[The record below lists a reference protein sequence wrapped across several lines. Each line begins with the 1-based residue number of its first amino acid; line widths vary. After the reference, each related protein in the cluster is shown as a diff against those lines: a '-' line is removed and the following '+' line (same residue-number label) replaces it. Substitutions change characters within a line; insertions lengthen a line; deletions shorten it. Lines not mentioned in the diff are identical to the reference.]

1 MLSRLNQKKYF
12 FPGGRVA
19 FILFMLATASI
30 LSIDAKAQ
38 AHFSNTEKPW
48 TYWWWMGSA
57 VDVENIKYQIDS
69 FAKSG
74 FGGVH
79 IIPIY
84 GVKGEERNFIPFL
97 STTWMTML
105 QFTIDEAKK
114 RGLEVDMS
122 MGTGW
127 PFGGRVI
134 SPEYAAKKFTIVSG
148 KFESTSTGQRV
159 KRAAPGGEGLVVDHF
174 DSLSVTR
181 YLAYFDKPLAT
192 VRTRLRSL
200 YNDSY
205 EVYGAN
211 WTNDFLE
218 AFKQKRGYDL
228 QKRIDDFR
236 DTTNTQAGILVRMD
250 YHQTLSEL
258 LHDRFAATW
267 TQWSHE
273 RSFLTRY
280 QAHGSPGNL
289 IDLYALADIPET
301 ESFGTSAFPIPGL
314 RVDDHYEKDRFGTPD
329 PLAMKF
335 ASSAANLTGKT
346 LVSSET
352 GTWLGDHFKVSLSQ
366 VKPQVDELFT
376 SGINHIFYHGI
387 TYSPKEAGFPG
398 WLFYASTNFGL
409 QSHLWKHI
417 GVLNQYIERCQ
428 HLLQRSTPD
437 NDVLVYFPVHD
448 LWATPTPKPGDVHLL
463 DVHHTERWL
472 RGSAFGKL
480 SNQLLEGG
488 ITFDYVSDS
497 LLSNVKVEANKRL
510 TIGTAHYKVLV
521 VPPVEYLPERTL
533 IMLNKLAGAGAN
545 ILFQDHLPEK
555 PAGYRSSKSFA
566 ISRDT
571 LSRFGNVSVSSRIL
585 NDLTKYQVIAE
596 GFSVHGLRFIRKR
609 EPGGNLFYFVSNLNN
624 KFSRG
629 WIRITSMG
637 GIDKY
642 DPITKRAV
650 NLPVRKN
657 KEGQTEIF
665 LDLLPGESCFLFT
678 GNEVSTKFP
687 SITSSSHTLSGT
699 WNIKFTDGLPKISDT
714 FTTDRLRSWT
724 NLSDSATFFYGTVTY
739 RLSFAVP
746 DHVRTSQ
753 DATLDLGDV
762 REVAEVTLNG
772 KSLGVAWC
780 IPYQLTIPGGVL
792 QKENTIEIKVS
803 NLSSNYMRLYDKLRP
818 GWKKFYDINIVDIQ
832 YKPFDA
838 TRLGVMPSGLMGDI
852 RIRY

>member
-1 MLSRLNQKKYF
+1 MRLSQK
-12 FPGGRVA
+12 RVA
-19 FILFMLATASI
+19 FILL
-30 LSIDAKAQ
+30 LSACIFHVPKTNAQ
-38 AHFSNTEKPW
+38 VYTNTEKPW

-127 PFGGRVI
+127 PFGGPAI
-134 SPEYAAKKFTIVSG
+134 SPEYAAKKFAIVNG
-148 KFESTSTGQRV
+148 KFEPAPTGQRV

-174 DSLSVTR
+174 DSLSVAR
-181 YLAYFDKPLAT
+181 YLAYFDKPLAN

-228 QKRIDDFR
+228 QQHMDDFR

-250 YHQTLSEL
+250 YHQTLAEL
-258 LHDRFAATW
+258 LHDRFASAW
-267 TQWSHE
+267 TQWSQA

-314 RVDDHYEKDRFGTPD
+314 RVDDHYETDRFGTPD

-335 ASSAANLTGKT
+335 ASSAANLTGKK

-387 TYSPKEAGFPG
+387 TYSPREAGFPG

-417 GVLNQYIERCQ
+417 GLLNQYIARCQ
-428 HLLQRSTPD
+428 HLLQRSATD
-437 NDVLVYFPVHD
+437 NEVLVYFPVND
-448 LWATPTPKPGDVHLL
+448 LWATPTLKAGDIHLL

-472 RGSAFGKL
+472 RSSAFGKL
-480 SNQLLEGG
+480 SNQLLENGV
-488 ITFDYVSDS
+488 TFDYVSDS
-497 LLSNVKVEANKRL
+497 LLLNVSVDAGKRL
-510 TIGTAHYKVLV
+510 TIGKARYKVLV
-521 VPPVEYLPERTL
+521 VPPVHYLPERTMM
-533 IMLNKLAGAGAN
+533 ILNKLAGNGAR
-545 ILFQDHLPEK
+545 IIFQEHLPK
-555 PAGYRSSKSFA
+555 KVAGYASKSFET
-566 ISRDT
+566 SRDA
-571 LSRFGNVSVSSRIL
+571 LSHSRNVSISSAIL
-585 NDLTKYQVIAE
+585 NDLSRYQVIPE
-596 GFSVHGLRFIRKR
+596 GFSMHGLRFIRKIN
-609 EPGGNLFYFVSNLNN
+609 PDGSQPFYFVSNLNN
-624 KFSRG
+624 KFNRG
-629 WIRITSMG
+629 WIRVTSMA
-637 GIDKY
+637 GIEKY
-642 DPITKRAV
+642 DPMTDRSVAV
-650 NLPVRKN
+650 PVRKS
-657 KEGQTEIF
+657 KEGHTEIF

-678 GNEVSTKFP
+678 GRAVSTKLP
-687 SITSSSHTLSGT
+687 PVLSSTHVLSGT
-699 WNIKFTDGLPKISDT
+699 WSIKFGNGVPGISDT
-714 FTTDRLRSWT
+714 FTTERLQSWT
-724 NLSDSATFFYGTVTY
+724 SLSDSAAYFYGTVSY
-739 RLSFAVP
+739 ELSFSVP
-746 DHVRTSQ
+746 DRVLTSKET
-753 DATLDLGDV
+753 TLNLGDV
-762 REVAEVTLNG
+762 REVAEVRLNG
-772 KSLGVAWC
+772 KPLGTAWS
-780 IPYQLTIPGGVL
+780 IPYRLSIPSGTL
-792 QKENTIEIKVS
+792 QKENKIEIEVS
-803 NLSSNYMRLYDKLRP
+803 NLSGNYMRLYDKLNP

-838 TRLGVMPSGLMGDI
+838 TRSGVMPSGLIGDV
-852 RIRY
+852 RIIYR

>member
-1 MLSRLNQKKYF
+1 MVSEQNYLIHAFLKK
-12 FPGGRVA
+12 RVV
-19 FILFMLATASI
+19 FILFVLVSFIFQVQNSTA
-30 LSIDAKAQ
+30 Q
-38 AHFSNTEKPW
+38 EYTNTEKPW

-57 VDVENIKYQIDS
+57 VDVENIKYHIEA
-69 FAKSG
+69 FAKAG

-97 STTWMTML
+97 STTWITML

-114 RGLEVDMS
+114 HGLEVDMS

-127 PFGGRVI
+127 PFGGPVI
-134 SPEYAAKKFTIVSG
+134 SPEYAAKKFTLVNG
-148 KFESTSTGQRV
+148 RFESTSTGQQV

-174 DSLSVTR
+174 DNLSVSK
-181 YLAYFDKPLAT
+181 YLEYFDKPLGN

-211 WTNDFLE
+211 WTSDFLE
-218 AFKQKRGYDL
+218 VFKRKRGYDL
-228 QKRIDDFR
+228 QEHIDDFR
-236 DTTNTQAGILVRMD
+236 DTTDTEAGILVRMD

-258 LHDRFAATW
+258 LHDRFATTW
-267 TQWSHE
+267 TQWSE
-273 RSFLTRY
+273 ARSFLTRY

-314 RVDDHYEKDRFGTPD
+314 RVDDHYERDRFGTPD

-335 ASSAANLTGKT
+335 ASSAANLTGKK

-417 GVLNQYIERCQ
+417 GLLNQYITRCQ
-428 HLLQRSTPD
+428 HLLQSSTTD
-437 NDVLVYFPVHD
+437 NDVLIYFPIHD
-448 LWATPTPKPGDVHLL
+448 LWATPTLKTGDVHLL

-480 SNQLLEGG
+480 SSQLFEGG
-488 ITFDYVSDS
+488 ITFEYLSDS
-497 LLSNVKVEANKRL
+497 LLSNVKVAADKRL
-510 TIGTAHYKVLV
+510 TIGTARYKVLI

-555 PAGYRSSKSFA
+555 PTGFRSSKSFVTN
-566 ISRDT
+566 RDA
-571 LSRFGNVSVSSRIL
+571 LSRTNNVSVSSRIL
-585 NDLTKYQVIAE
+585 NDLSKHQVTAE
-596 GFSVHGLRFIRKR
+596 GFSLHGLRFIRKI
-609 EPGGNLFYFVSNLNN
+609 EPGGNPFYFVSNLSN

-629 WIRITSMG
+629 WIRITSIP
-637 GIDKY
+637 GIEKY
-642 DPITKRAV
+642 DPMTERAV
-650 NLPVRKN
+650 TLPVRKS

-665 LDLLPGESCFLFT
+665 LDLLPGQSCFLFT
-678 GNEVSTKFP
+678 GREVSTKSP
-687 SITSSSHTLSGT
+687 AIASSTHILSGT
-699 WNIKFTDGLPKISDT
+699 WNITFDGLPKIPDT
-714 FTTDRLRSWT
+714 FTTDRLQSWT
-724 NLSDSATFFYGTVTY
+724 SLSDSAAYFYGTVTY
-739 RLSFAVP
+739 ALSFTVP
-746 DHVRTSQ
+746 DQVRTSQ
-753 DATLDLGDV
+753 EATLDLGDV
-762 REVAEVTLNG
+762 REVAEVALNG
-772 KSLGVAWC
+772 KSLGTAWC
-780 IPYQLTIPGGVL
+780 IPYRLAIPPGVL
-792 QKENTIEIKVS
+792 QKENKIEIKVS
-803 NLSSNYMRLYDKLRP
+803 NLSSNYMRLYDKLHP

-838 TRLGVMPSGLMGDI
+838 TRSGVMPSGLMGDV
-852 RIRY
+852 RIKY